1 MICYSVEHDRS
12 GKQYIGIAS
21 RDLATRKSEHES
33 HAARGSRTAFHTA
46 LRKYGKD
53 SFSWKVLAEGDKE
66 IMQIL
71 ERILI
76 GLWRTHVPRGFN
88 STNEAYEHEL
98 PPSDHELN
106 FFADLDQF
114 GANADLIYDLRDK
127 LDDAINNRRISQRT
141 KGLMKPLFDH
151 LMNEDPFHDC
161 EDVED

>member
-1 MICYSVEHDRS
+1 MICYSVKHDRS

-53 SFSWKVLAEGDKE
+53 SFSWKVLAEGDE
-66 IMQIL
+66 AIIRIL
-71 ERILI
+71 ERTLI

-98 PPSDHELN
+98 PPSDDELE
-106 FFADLDQF
+106 FFSHLDQF
-114 GANADLIYDLRDK
+114 GADAELIYDLRDK
-127 LDDAINNRRISQRT
+127 LDDAINNSEMSRRT

-151 LMNEDPFHDC
+151 LMNEDPFDNQ
-161 EDVED
+161 EDMEG